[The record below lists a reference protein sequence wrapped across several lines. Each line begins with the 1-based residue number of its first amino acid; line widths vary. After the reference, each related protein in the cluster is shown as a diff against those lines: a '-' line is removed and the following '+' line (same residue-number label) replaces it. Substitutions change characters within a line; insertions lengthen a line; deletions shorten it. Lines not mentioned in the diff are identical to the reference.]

1 MANVLPSVNVKTF
14 SQSVTGTYPISTYR
28 ERHCRRKGSASNE
41 MKSSGRRSGT
51 YIKSKVAPI
60 GNALERHGLRVCS
73 ASQRIDAHTEPDLRL
88 TNKNEELKR
97 RSYRF
102 QTENGGVVNVSIGAK
117 QFTYTV
123 HVEVLGMPP
132 WFNEHNSVLRWQML
146 RSDSS
151 WSIEIDSQFSASDT
165 RQLGSNTGHSSDI
178 LLTQKSPGRH
188 TSELEINYSEVPFC
202 LSFLIYSSFSA
213 DGASGGVVRTARKT
227 SFRVP
232 VGFAPGNPMPLGVSF
247 SDDGAVNF
255 SLFSRNAERVVL
267 CLFDDQSNKPS
278 LEIDLD
284 PCVHRTGDIWHASL
298 ENVRNYVR
306 YGYRCDGDL
315 LHNKEGSPVFLDPYA
330 KVIRSISPDD
340 SDFSLS
346 NFLGH
351 IQKAPAFD
359 WSGDV
364 RLCLPTEKLVVYRL
378 NVGKFTGDESSH
390 LPEDIAGTFSGIVEK
405 THHLKNLGV
414 NAILL
419 EPIFSFDEEQGPYF
433 PYNFFAPMNMY
444 EPKGKG
450 ESATNS
456 MKEMVKSLHANGI
469 EVLLEVVFTHTA
481 EGCEMAHPGIS
492 FQGIDKLSYYVD
504 EDKRSGASSSLNC
517 NISVVQKMI
526 IDSLRHWVIDF
537 HIDGFCFVNA
547 SYFVECSSRHHSS
560 RPALIESIAFD
571 PILSNTKLIADF
583 WSPRDMSY
591 HEIDFPHWKRWS
603 EINSRFCKDAR
614 NFLRGEGLL
623 SDLAT
628 RLCGSGDIFSDSRG
642 PACSF
647 NFVTR
652 NSGLSLVDLVSFSG
666 GKLSSESS
674 WNCGVEGPT
683 SNSAILETRLKQIR
697 NFLFLLFV
705 SLGVPVLNMGDE
717 CGLSNGGSTLYLDR
731 CPFDW
736 AYLETGFALQVT
748 QFISFLSAL
757 RDRRSD
763 LFQRSTFHKVENIQ
777 WHGLDH
783 SGPKWEDPSSK
794 FLALTLKADKDEKQ
808 ASDSD
813 EGDMFIVFN
822 GSDAPST
829 AVLPEAPERYMWFRL
844 VDTACPYPGFFSNN
858 DDPECC
864 HFSGLE
870 SYELK
875 PHTFSLF
882 EAKVSS

>member
-1 MANVLPSVNVKTF
+1 
-14 SQSVTGTYPISTYR
+14 
-28 ERHCRRKGSASNE
+28 
-41 MKSSGRRSGT
+41 MKSSSLRSGT
-51 YIKSKVAPI
+51 CIKGKVAPI

-73 ASQRIDAHTEPDLRL
+73 ASQRIDAHTEPDLHV

-117 QFTYTV
+117 EFTYAV
-123 HVEVLGMPP
+123 HVEVLNMPS

-151 WSIEIDSQFSASDT
+151 WSIEIDSQFSAFNA
-165 RQLGSNTGHSSDI
+165 RQLGSETDHSSDI
-178 LLTQKSPGRH
+178 LLTQTSPGRH

-202 LSFLIYSSFSA
+202 LSFLIYSSFSS
-213 DGASGGVVRTARKT
+213 DGANGRVVRTARKT

-247 SDDGAVNF
+247 CDDGVVNF

-267 CLFDDQSNKPS
+267 CLFDDQSKKPS

-298 ENVRNYVR
+298 ENVRNYIR

-315 LHNKEGSPVFLDPYA
+315 LHNKGGSPVLLDPYA
-330 KVIRSISPDD
+330 KVIRNLSPDD

-351 IQKAPAFD
+351 IQKATAFD

-378 NVGKFTGDESSH
+378 NVGKFTGDESST
-390 LPEDIAGTFSGIVEK
+390 LSEDIAGTFSGIVEK
-405 THHLKNLGV
+405 IHHFKNLGV

-419 EPIFSFDEEQGPYF
+419 EPIFSFDEKQGPYF

-444 EPKGKG
+444 GPKGKG
-450 ESATNS
+450 ESATTS

-469 EVLLEVVFTHTA
+469 EILLEVVFTHTA
-481 EGCEMAHPGIS
+481 EGSEMANQGIS
-492 FQGIDKLSYYVD
+492 FQGIDKLSYYVE
-504 EDKRSGASSSLNC
+504 EDKRSGANTSLNC

-547 SYFVECSSRHHSS
+547 SYFTQCSSKHHSS
-560 RPALIESIAFD
+560 RPPFL
-571 PILSNTKLIADF
+571 
-583 WSPRDMSY
+583 SPRDMSY

-603 EINSRFCKDAR
+603 EINSKFCKDAR

-623 SDLAT
+623 N
-628 RLCGSGDIFSDSRG
+628 SRG

-666 GKLSSESS
+666 SKLSSESS

-683 SNSAILETRLKQIR
+683 SDSAILGTRLKQIR

-717 CGLSNGGSTLYLDR
+717 CGLSNGGSTLYRDR

-736 AYLETGFALQVT
+736 AYLETSFALQVT
-748 QFISFLSAL
+748 QFISFLSSL

-763 LFQRSTFHKVENIQ
+763 LFQRSTFHKVQNIQ
-777 WHGLDH
+777 WRGLDL
-783 SGPKWEDPSSK
+783 SEPKWKDPSSK
-794 FLALTLKADKDEKQ
+794 FLALTLKADKDE
-808 ASDSD
+808 
-813 EGDMFIVFN
+813 N
-822 GSDAPST
+822 DAPST

-844 VDTACPYPGFFSNN
+844 VDTGCPFPGFFSNS
-858 DDPECC
+858 DDPDCC